1 MHLFKATLRVQN
13 DVGVLARITT
23 RLRKFRVNIRSL
35 DVAPIDENERF
46 SDIHM
51 VIESDRHNIDVA
63 MKKTEQ
69 LIPVIQ
75 VEYQPSIRDPQA

>member
-1 MHLFKATLRVQN
+1 MTKMHLFKVTLRVRN

-35 DVAPIDENERF
+35 DVAPIDAEERF
-46 SDIHM
+46 SDIHL
-51 VIESDRHNIDVA
+51 VIESDKDNIDIP

-69 LIPVIQ
+69 LIPVISAQ
-75 VEYQPSIRDPQA
+75 YERQ